1 MTSRQTGSGN
11 MMIPG
16 ILFPEWSEPKASGI
30 EGRAFSSLRH
40 AR

>member
-16 ILFPEWSEPKASGI
+16 ILFPEWSEPKAS
-30 EGRAFSSLRH
+30 ELENKSSTIL
-40 AR
+40 